1 MISVIITTSA
11 YIMMAGGVF
20 FSFASVVGIIRFPD
34 IYTRIHA
41 GTKAL
46 SGGAVLILAAASLLA
61 PTWQI
66 AVKLLLVAAFLLAT
80 NPIASHAIARACYR
94 HGFKPG
100 LSFIDEYDPSKEE
113 GEGY

>member
-1 MISVIITTSA
+1 MTGIVLRNLA
-11 YIMMAGGVF
+11 FLLMAAGTF

-46 SGGAVLILAAASLLA
+46 SGGAVLILAGAALIA
-61 PTWQI
+61 PSWQM
-66 AVKLLLVAAFLLAT
+66 ATKLVLVAVFLLAT
-80 NPIASHAIARACYR
+80 YPLASHAIARACYR

-100 LSFIDEYDPSKEE
+100 VAIVDQYGQIEGGKEK
-113 GEGY
+113 

>member
-1 MISVIITTSA
+1 MISLTRTTVA
-11 YIMMAGGVF
+11 FIMMIGGVF
-20 FSFASVVGIIRFPD
+20 FTFASVVGIIRFPD

-46 SGGAVLILAAASLLA
+46 SGGAVLILTGAALLA
-61 PTWQI
+61 PTWQT

>member
-1 MISVIITTSA
+1 MTGIVLRGLA
-11 YIMMAGGVF
+11 FLLMAAGAF

-46 SGGAVLILAAASLLA
+46 SGGAVLILAGAALIS
-61 PTWQI
+61 PTWQM
-66 AVKLLLVAAFLLAT
+66 AAKLFLVAAFLLAT
-80 NPIASHAIARACYR
+80 NPVASHAIARACYR

-100 LSFIDEYDPSKEE
+100 VALVDQYGQKES
-113 GEGY
+113 GEEE